1 MKRQELSSHVARRL
15 RSEASSPGPE
25 PGRPYSL
32 HAISKA
38 TPKGFSYDPSAATMT
53 SSLLKLIVALLAI
66 VSFIKRGDGQ
76 EFRVGRNEIV
86 SETACNFWIGVRPH
100 LTCVCVNRPVT
111 EYPRPE
117 SDYAD
122 EYLKKGHPDR
132 FFWSCFSLDDFKD
145 YVVPTEGP

>member
-1 MKRQELSSHVARRL
+1 MFGMFLVL
-15 RSEASSPGPE
+15 CPCRS
-25 PGRPYSL
+25 
-32 HAISKA
+32 
-38 TPKGFSYDPSAATMT
+38 F
-53 SSLLKLIVALLAI
+53 LLFPTIFY
-66 VSFIKRGDGQ
+66 VS
-76 EFRVGRNEIV
+76 
-86 SETACNFWIGVRPH
+86 ACNFWIGVRPH